1 MAKATFITTYDNDKD
16 PYDEF
21 LEWLAF
27 DNEHGYQTCE
37 KLAVEA
43 MTANDLSNA
52 DNAQA
57 IEEAIDF
64 LIEMYP
70 WLYKKVVKDI
80 PDPK

>member
-1 MAKATFITTYDNDKD
+1 MAKFAFITTFDNDKD

-27 DNEHGYQTCE
+27 DIEKGYQTCE

-43 MTANDLSNA
+43 RTANDLSNA
-52 DNAQA
+52 DNNQA

-64 LIEMYP
+64 LVKMYP
-70 WLYKKVVKDI
+70 DLYKKVVKDI
-80 PDPK
+80 PDPN